1 MPRRD
6 YYAILGVKRTA
17 SPDDIKRAF
26 RGLAKEYH
34 PDKNPLDLDAAAR
47 FREIVEAYEC
57 LSDPTERSRYD
68 KIGPLYRPDG
78 KPPTTDD
85 INNLVQDAVQTLFRR
100 DKAERRGED
109 LKFQLELRLEEVGS
123 GSERTIEIE
132 RLAECERCKGDGAEP
147 EGGKKTCEACGG
159 SGKSATRR
167 LFRSDCPRCDGRGF
181 TIVARCTQCEGKGR
195 EQHRDG
201 IKVKVPPGVATG
213 QKLKVR
219 GKGNVGERGGP
230 AGDLLVLVHV
240 ADHALFQRR
249 GADLIC
255 DVPLLLQE
263 AALGTELVVPT
274 LDGTTTI
281 RIPPGTPSGKVFR
294 LSGRGLPK
302 LGSGSNGNA
311 ARGDL
316 HLRTAIEVP
325 ASVDPGAK
333 AALESLGS
341 RLGKD
346 AYPLRTAFDAELRKR
361 P

>member
-1 MPRRD
+1 VPRRD
-6 YYAILGVKRTA
+6 YYAILGVKRSA
-17 SPDDIKRAF
+17 SQEDIKRAF

-34 PDKNPLDLDAAAR
+34 PDKNPLDLDAETR

-57 LSDPTERSRYD
+57 LSDPTERSRYH

-78 KPPTTDD
+78 KPPSTDD
-85 INNLVQDAVQTLFRR
+85 INNLVSDAVQTLFRR
-100 DKAERRGED
+100 DKVDRRGED
-109 LKFQLELRLEEVGS
+109 LRYQLELRLEEVGS

-132 RLAECERCKGDGAEP
+132 RLAACERCSGDGAEP
-147 EGGKKTCEACGG
+147 DGGKKLCDACGG
-159 SGKSATRR
+159 SGKSQTRR

-181 TIVARCTQCEGKGR
+181 TIVKRCVRCDGKGR
-195 EQHRDG
+195 ADHRES
-201 IKVKVPPGVATG
+201 IKVKVPAGVATG

-230 AGDLLVLVHV
+230 AGDLFVLVHV
-240 ADHALFQRR
+240 EDHALFQRR

-263 AALGTELVVPT
+263 AALGVELVVPT

-302 LGSGSNGNA
+302 LDGARNGKA
-311 ARGDL
+311 TRGDL

-325 ASVDPGAK
+325 ASVDPSGK

-341 RLGKD
+341 RLGTE
-346 AYPLRTAFDAELRKR
+346 AYPLRKAFDAELRKR

>member
-6 YYAILGVKRTA
+6 YYAILGVKRSA
-17 SPDDIKRAF
+17 SQDDIKRAF

-85 INNLVQDAVQTLFRR
+85 INNLVQDAVSTLFRR
-100 DKAERRGED
+100 DKADRRGED

-123 GSERTIEIE
+123 GSERAIEIE
-132 RLAECERCKGDGAEP
+132 RLAPCERCKGDGAEP
-147 EGGKKTCEACGG
+147 EGGKKTCDACGG

-181 TIVARCTQCEGKGR
+181 TIVARCTQCDGKGR
-195 EQHRDG
+195 EQHKEA
-201 IKVKVPPGVATG
+201 IKVKVPAGVATG

-230 AGDLLVLVHV
+230 PGDLLVLVHV
-240 ADHALFQRR
+240 ADHVLFQRR

-302 LGSGSNGNA
+302 LGSGANGKS

-333 AALESLGS
+333 AALESLGT

-346 AYPLRTAFDAELRKR
+346 AYPMRAAFDAELRKR

>member
-6 YYAILGVKRTA
+6 YYAVLGVTRSAAPRTSSARSGGWRRNTTPTRTRSTSTPRRA
-17 SPDDIKRAF
+17 STR
-26 RGLAKEYH
+26 
-34 PDKNPLDLDAAAR
+34 
-47 FREIVEAYEC
+47 IVEAYEC

-100 DKAERRGED
+100 DKADRRGED

-132 RLAECERCKGDGAEP
+132 RLAPCERCKGDGAEP
-147 EGGKKTCEACGG
+147 QQAGTGGKKTCDACGG
-159 SGKSATRR
+159 PGKSATRR

-181 TIVARCTQCEGKGR
+181 TIVVRCTQCDGR
-195 EQHRDG
+195 AASEHRDG
-201 IKVKVPPGVATG
+201 IKVKIPAGVATG

-230 AGDLLVLVHV
+230 PGYFLVLVHV

-274 LDGTTTI
+274 STGRRPHSAGHALGKGVPAEWSGAPEAQREAADGK
-281 RIPPGTPSGKVFR
+281 RARRPPSSARPSRSPRASIQARRRRSSCSGAG
-294 LSGRGLPK
+294 SGRTRTRC
-302 LGSGSNGNA
+302 
-311 ARGDL
+311 ARPST
-316 HLRTAIEVP
+316 R
-325 ASVDPGAK
+325 S
-333 AALESLGS
+333 
-341 RLGKD
+341 
-346 AYPLRTAFDAELRKR
+346 
-361 P
+361 